1 MQAPGLLDLNMY
13 KGASWDYTLT
23 WQTGGTAVN
32 LTGYDA
38 RMQVRETHASGTAV
52 LSLTV
57 GSGITL
63 GGTAGTIVLEAT
75 AVVVATSATS
85 ATVEAVGAASATVF
99 TERATITSAL
109 QQVDTIGDPSWIQMN
124 TSAVVT
130 GAPGRLAW
138 NDTDGTLD
146 IYMKGGPVTQQVGME
161 QYVRVKSSTNAGL
174 LEGKVVAF
182 NSSDGINKLVT
193 YPTAAN
199 GDSFE
204 TLGIMTETVTGG
216 NSGLC
221 TTFGLVRGLNTNN
234 LVEGE
239 PVWLSP
245 TEPGGMTA
253 VKPSAPNRKVL
264 IGFCIRK
271 QQSNGSIFVNVSAGS
286 ELGGTD
292 SNVQITNP
300 QHGDV
305 LRYNSVTK
313 IWENGQP

>member
-1 MQAPGLLDLNMY
+1 MTD
-13 KGASWDYTLT
+13 
-23 WQTGGTAVN
+23 V
-32 LTGYDA
+32 
-38 RMQVRETHASGTAV
+38 
-52 LSLTV
+52 TV
-57 GSGITL
+57 S
-63 GGTAGTIVLEAT
+63 VST

-85 ATVEAVGAASATVF
+85 ATVTAVGAATATVF

-124 TSAVVT
+124 TTATVT

-146 IYMKGGPVTQQVGME
+146 IYMKGGAVTQQVGME
-161 QYVRVKSSTNAGL
+161 QYVRVKSSTNSGL
-174 LEGKVVAF
+174 LDGKVVAF
-182 NSSDGINKLVT
+182 NSSNGINKRVT

-221 TTFGLVRGLNTNN
+221 TTFGLVRGLNTNH

-239 PVWLSP
+239 PVWLSA
-245 TEPGGMTA
+245 TEAGGMTA
-253 VKPSAPNRKVL
+253 VKPDAPNRKVL
-264 IGFCIRK
+264 IGYCVRK
-271 QQSNGSIFVNVSAGS
+271 QQSNGTIFVKVSAGS

-292 SNVQITNP
+292 SNVRITDP
-300 QHGDV
+300 QDGDV
-305 LRYNSVTK
+305 LRYNGTTGV
-313 IWENGQP
+313 WENGQP

>member
-1 MQAPGLLDLNMY
+1 MTD
-13 KGASWDYTLT
+13 
-23 WQTGGTAVN
+23 V
-32 LTGYDA
+32 
-38 RMQVRETHASGTAV
+38 
-52 LSLTV
+52 TV
-57 GSGITL
+57 S
-63 GGTAGTIVLEAT
+63 VST
-75 AVVVATSATS
+75 AVVVATSPTS
-85 ATVEAVGAASATVF
+85 ATVEAVGAATATVF

-124 TSAVVT
+124 TSSVVT

-138 NDTDGTLD
+138 NNTDGTLD
-146 IYMKGGPVTQQVGME
+146 IYMKGGQVTQQVGME
-161 QYVRVKSSTNAGL
+161 QYARVKSSTNAGL
-174 LEGKVVAF
+174 VEGKVVAF

-221 TTFGLVRGLNTNN
+221 TTFGLVRGLNTNH

-245 TEPGGMTA
+245 TEAGGMTA
-253 VKPSAPNRKVL
+253 TKPAAPNRKVL

-300 QHGDV
+300 QDRDV
-305 LRYNSVTK
+305 LRYNGVTK
-313 IWENGQP
+313 IWENVQP